1 MPLIGLD
8 DDTLSDA
15 PARTAGRKPEE
26 QGMESPIL
34 ITGAAGTVGHA
45 VCELLIRHGSK
56 VRALVRTED
65 ARSEKLAQLGVEVV
79 VGDLLDLHAMHRAI
93 EGCERVY
100 FGMTVSASYLE
111 ATVNVAAVAKHHDV
125 SAFVN
130 ISQMTVSQMGINA
143 TTDSP
148 QQKLHWLAE
157 QALNW
162 SGVPVVHVRPTSFL
176 DTFFLRL
183 SANSIR
189 EHRQI
194 RLPFGDGKTSPIASE
209 DVARVIAAILE
220 DPGPH
225 IGKIYELTGP
235 RSQDM
240 NGVAEEFSRALGH
253 QITYVNVPWEPWRA
267 QLENSGMLS
276 PHALA
281 HLATMALLKQQNRY
295 DRLTSDVE
303 KVTGTPPLSVY
314 DFVRRH
320 AGLYTAGKLQR

>member
-1 MPLIGLD
+1 MG
-8 DDTLSDA
+8 
-15 PARTAGRKPEE
+15 
-26 QGMESPIL
+26 SPIL
-34 ITGAAGTVGHA
+34 VTGAAGTIGHA
-45 VCELLIRHGSK
+45 VCELLIRQGCQ

-65 ARSEKLAQLGVEVV
+65 ARSAKLAERGVEVV
-79 VGDLLDLHAMHRAI
+79 AGDLLDLHAMHRAI
-93 EGCERVY
+93 EGCDRIY

-111 ATVNVAAVAKHHDV
+111 ATVNTAAVAKHHRV

-130 ISQMTVSQMGINA
+130 ISQMTVSQMGINS

-148 QQKLHWLAE
+148 QQKMHWLAE

-162 SGVPVVHVRPTSFL
+162 SGLPVMHVRPTSFL

-183 SANSIR
+183 SMHSIR
-189 EHRQI
+189 EHQQI

-209 DVARVIAAILE
+209 DVARVMATILE
-220 DPGPH
+220 SPAGH

-240 NGVAEEFSRALGH
+240 NGVAEEFSRALGRP
-253 QITYVNVPWEPWRA
+253 ITYVNVPWEPWRK
-267 QLENSGMLS
+267 QLEASGVLNE
-276 PHALA
+276 HALA

-303 KVTGTPPLSVY
+303 KITGTPPLSVY
-314 DFVRRH
+314 DFVLRH
-320 AGLYTAGKLQR
+320 AKTYTAEK